1 MPMALVEGVGAS
13 AGASGLIR
21 TSTIERPQT
30 PPGIMAGES
39 VDAAREEEVEAV
51 GEFIEDDD
59 LADSEDDDDQEE
71 GEDMPTATGAT
82 RTRRAP
88 THGSR
93 LDAVEADGRATRD
106 DVAVLKADVGA
117 VKTDVGAVKTDVAAV
132 AKQNT
137 QIIQMLTSFG
147 MTPPPADGSGG
158 GAVMAHSGPGIALA
172 MRMVTQALGPLGTV
186 IIIIYLLAT
195 GKIH

>member
-1 MPMALVEGVGAS
+1 MPMALVEGVGADAS
-13 AGASGLIR
+13 ARGLVRTASID
-21 TSTIERPQT
+21 RPLT
-30 PPGIMAGES
+30 PPGIMATELAED
-39 VDAAREEEVEAV
+39 VEVEAA
-51 GEFIEDDD
+51 FQDDD
-59 LADSEDDDDQEE
+59 LADGEDDDDQEE

-106 DVAVLKADVGA
+106 DVAVLKVDMGA
-117 VKTDVGAVKTDVAAV
+117 VKTDVGALKTGVEGV
-132 AKQNT
+132 GKQNT
-137 QIIQMLTSFG
+137 QIIQMLTSWG
-147 MTPPPADGSGG
+147 MTPPPADGSGN
-158 GAVMAHSGPGIALA
+158 GAVMGPSAMLA
-172 MRMVTQALGPLGTV
+172 MRMVSQAIGPLGTV